1 MLTRRKFLSIGLMV
15 VIACCTWVH
24 TIYAAPRKLKKK
36 ESLSRAPFPK
46 NNKNSKLKS
55 SQLQENTTTLTEE
68 EIKDYFLKM
77 RNFDK
82 PFPTDI
88 ILQEKEKALL
98 NSIMAKLTAIQ
109 NIVGHGKFYLLGI
122 DEAINIAK
130 RSSIENFSR
139 KETLFLEEL
148 FYIDASNYGFMDKK
162 PLKSFTTI
170 IPQNNVYKV
179 PGMGNFIYKGL
190 PQKKWA
196 EIQKIIGKDVVL
208 TSGVRGIIKQ
218 FYLFLTKAQRHNGNL
233 SLASRSLAPPG
244 YSFHGIGDFDV
255 GQRGFGYR
263 NFTADFTTTSVYKQL
278 SVTGYLSLRYPKDNF
293 LGVRFEPWHVKVV
306 SS

>member
-1 MLTRRKFLSIGLMV
+1 MLTRRKFLSIGLMA
-15 VIACCTWVH
+15 VIACFTWIH
-24 TIYAAPRKLKKK
+24 NIYAAPRKLKKK
-36 ESLSRAPFPK
+36 ESLSRAPFQK
-46 NNKNSKLKS
+46 NNRHGKLKS
-55 SQLQENTTTLTEE
+55 SQRQENITTLTEE
-68 EIKDYFLKM
+68 EIRDYFLKM

-88 ILQEKEKALL
+88 ILQAKEKALL
-98 NSIMAKLTAIQ
+98 DSSMA
-109 NIVGHGKFYLLGI
+109 NGRFYLLSV
-122 DEAINIAK
+122 DEAINVAK
-130 RSSIENFSR
+130 RSSIENFSK
-139 KETLFLEEL
+139 KEILFLEEL
-148 FYIDASNYGFMDKK
+148 FYVDASNYGFMDKK
-162 PLKSFTTI
+162 PLNSFTAT
-170 IPQNNVYKV
+170 IPQHNVYKV

-190 PQKKWA
+190 AQKKWA

-218 FYLFLTKAQRHNGNL
+218 FYLFLAKAQKHNGNL

-263 NFTADFTTTSVYKQL
+263 NFTADFTTTSVYKQV
-278 SVTGYLSLRYPKDNF
+278 SVSGYLSLRYPKDNF
-293 LGVRFEPWHVKVV
+293 LGVRFEPWHVKVH